1 MEKVGE
7 ELPPCGPALAV
18 YPLYHTLLFPASL
31 PGGVFT
37 SFYREESEDREAK

>member
-18 YPLYHTLLFPASL
+18 YPLYHTLLFQASL
-31 PGGVFT
+31 PGGAIHFVLQ
-37 SFYREESEDREAK
+37 RGK